1 MKKAKHLFHHYAK
14 EIMRR
19 MPVPVVG
26 KGFFRDPSN
35 IHHVTQG
42 EMT

>member
-1 MKKAKHLFHHYAK
+1 MKKVKHLFHHDAK

-19 MPVPVVG
+19 MPVHVIG
-26 KGFFRDPSN
+26 KGFFRDPYN
-35 IHHVTQG
+35 IHFVTQG

>member
-19 MPVPVVG
+19 MPVHVIG
-26 KGFFRDPSN
+26 KGFLRDPSI
-35 IHHVTQG
+35 IHYVTQG
-42 EMT
+42 EMP